1 LSRFQAPVEGIADSR
16 TLRRAPVAAVGPQ
29 HRFPMAPLMNLNIDP
44 PSKVLLVAFAEVAR
58 SVAER
63 REQKG

>member
-1 LSRFQAPVEGIADSR
+1 MV
-16 TLRRAPVAAVGPQ
+16 
-29 HRFPMAPLMNLNIDP
+29 PLMNLDIDP

-63 REQKG
+63 REQKGITEWHGMSAWMDAPFSPPEQRLASG

>member
-1 LSRFQAPVEGIADSR
+1 LSCFQAPAEGIVDRR
-16 TLRRAPVAAVGPQ
+16 TSRRAPVAAVGSQ
-29 HRFPMAPLMNLNIDP
+29 HRFSMVPLMNLNIDP